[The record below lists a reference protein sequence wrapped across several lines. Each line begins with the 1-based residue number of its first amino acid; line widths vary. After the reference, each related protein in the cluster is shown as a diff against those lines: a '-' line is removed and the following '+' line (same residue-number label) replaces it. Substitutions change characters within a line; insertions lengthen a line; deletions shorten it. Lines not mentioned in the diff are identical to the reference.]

1 MSTSTAAAQLLARH
15 VDQSLTIAWM
25 NAIVKQQIPVIASQ
39 VLLVTE
45 LVRKVC
51 VDFRMI
57 NRARKRGRP
66 NLSELLYFTIKIFAL
81 GAVLTD
87 IMLQESNSWTSGR
100 ACYATSKL
108 SDLLWYLSST
118 WVAVALAWR
127 TYVIFGRSVVV
138 LRILCCGL
146 ACQIALVIASVAK
159 AHAYKA
165 TDRGYCD
172 YSLAQHVEEETTFYL
187 EWYQLASPWLI
198 FVNLVFDASTVV
210 ASTWKLI
217 ASARGPLGF
226 SELAKVLVTNGVQ
239 YAALVGT
246 TNLIEFS
253 LVMAAY
259 HTIPSLLNLSITVQV
274 IAGLGLIAQEQ
285 DEVHGYSRSTSSA
298 RHGQNKFDSHKR
310 MRNGRDVQFAT
321 MDTTEGVI
329 KMSTVIDIVDD
340 DPISLR
346 EEKKNE
352 TTTPTP
358 TFEVTMPP
366 DSITRCVPTPRTSLQ
381 DRPQSYFATSA
392 PAPATPTGVE
402 PRWHNPG
409 NITGEPA
416 EYMRG
421 RSPLE
426 TASTHSGSQTPLS
439 GVSIRSIR
447 EAMMR
452 NTNQQ
457 ARDVEARLHHSMDSS
472 RSRVITG
479 PGPHY

>member
-66 NLSELLYFTIKIFAL
+66 NLSELLYFTIKHHVARVKFM
-81 GAVLTD
+81 D
-87 IMLQESNSWTSGR
+87 IRAGML
-100 ACYATSKL
+100 CDK
-108 SDLLWYLSST
+108 
-118 WVAVALAWR
+118 
-127 TYVIFGRSVVV
+127 
-138 LRILCCGL
+138 
-146 ACQIALVIASVAK
+146 
-159 AHAYKA
+159 
-165 TDRGYCD
+165 YCD

-340 DPISLR
+340 DPTSLR

-366 DSITRCVPTPRTSLQ
+366 DSITRCAPTPRTSLQ
-381 DRPQSYFATSA
+381 DRPQSYFPTSA

-402 PRWHNPG
+402 PRWHDPG

-447 EAMMR
+447 EAMIR